1 MSPRCQRD
9 SIRRLAYRDRTAR
22 ALLRIAGADVG
33 GAAQQVAAPAHL
45 MIAVVVVVREAVVPD
60 MLVHVR
66 VGPRRKGGLARGVS
80 AGSALASGKSK
91 RSGVFIAA

>member
-1 MSPRCQRD
+1 
-9 SIRRLAYRDRTAR
+9 
-22 ALLRIAGADVG
+22 
-33 GAAQQVAAPAHL
+33 